1 MNPHLYSQLIYN
13 KGGKT
18 IQWGKDSV
26 YNRWCWEHWTPADE
40 IISLPYPIYKN
51 KFKVD

>member
-1 MNPHLYSQLIYN
+1 MQPNREPEMNPHLYSQLIYN

-26 YNRWCWEHWTPADE
+26 FNRWCWEHWTPAG
-40 IISLPYPIYKN
+40 KR
-51 KFKVD
+51 

>member
-1 MNPHLYSQLIYN
+1 MQPNREPEMNPHLYSQLIYN

-26 YNRWCWEHWTPADE
+26 FGLDGVGNTQDTAGKRW
-40 IISLPYPIYKN
+40 N
-51 KFKVD
+51 